1 MVKTKPFAECYLFKQ
16 NIAVMKKK
24 FSIGLLTIALF
35 GVLAL
40 NVNAQ
45 EKKKT
50 EVGKALQHTGKAI
63 DKGAKSVG
71 NKTAEVAVKG
81 ASKVGDKTWKGK
93 MAPDGSDVYINA
105 KNEKYYVNSKGAK
118 IWLKSSQIKTR
129 VEKKN

>member
-1 MVKTKPFAECYLFKQ
+1 MTD
-16 NIAVMKKK
+16 MKKQ
-24 FSIGLLTIALF
+24 FAIGLLTFALIG
-35 GVLAL
+35 GVNLS
-40 NVNAQ
+40 VNAQ

-50 EVGKALQHTGKAI
+50 EVGKALDHTGKAI
-63 DKGAKSVG
+63 GKGAKSVG

-81 ASKVGDKTWKGK
+81 GSKVADKTWKGK

-118 IWLKSSQIKTR
+118 IWLKPTEIKTR